1 MACVADRASEPGVTT
16 SATGLDVAV
25 IADLVRESRAR
36 GVPRRIVAKGHWLD
50 AGRPCLAAERL
61 DLSAL
66 DGIVSY
72 EPGDLTLTARAGTSL
87 AEIERVTAGE
97 GQWLTLDPYGSAGGS
112 IGATIATASAGP
124 LASAYGMPRDHVL
137 GCEFV
142 TGAGDVVRAG
152 GRVVKNVAG
161 FDLVRL
167 VTGSWGTLGALT
179 EMTVRLRA
187 RPEVDVSF
195 FVRVAATR
203 APDAMATAA
212 WRWTRETD
220 YRPLAAELL
229 SPSLA
234 RALGAEP
241 DAQLLV
247 RLGGNAAFVRA
258 ARDSLG
264 SLGDPG
270 ERATDVWQ
278 ALRTAEPEHAMVFR
292 ASTFPATLGPVFAK
306 ASVLADELGGYAH
319 ATLSRGVVRCVIP
332 DAGNEGARETIGTAL
347 LEIASMATFVGE
359 RMPAPL
365 WPILSRASDSAPL
378 AERIRRA
385 FDPDRVLNPGVL
397 GAT

>member
-1 MACVADRASEPGVTT
+1 MTM
-16 SATGLDVAV
+16 SATGPDVAV
-25 IADLVRESRAR
+25 IADLVRESRSR
-36 GVPRRIVAKGHWLD
+36 GAARRIVGRGHWLD
-50 AGRPCLAAERL
+50 AGWPCPAAERL

-66 DGIVSY
+66 DGVVSY

-87 AEIERVTAGE
+87 AEIERITAGE
-97 GQWLTLDPYGSAGGS
+97 GQWLTMDPYGSAEGS

-124 LASAYGMPRDHVL
+124 LASAFGTPRDHVL
-137 GCEFV
+137 GCEFI
-142 TGAGDVVRAG
+142 TGTGDVVRAG

-167 VTGSWGTLGALT
+167 VTGAWGTLGALT

-187 RPEVDVSF
+187 RPEMDVSF
-195 FVRVAATR
+195 FVRVAGASTQET
-203 APDAMATAA
+203 MATSA
-212 WRWTRETD
+212 WRWTRETE

-234 RALGAEP
+234 RALGAER
-241 DAQLLV
+241 DVQLLV

-264 SLGDPG
+264 ALGDPG
-270 ERATDVWQ
+270 EHPTDVWQ
-278 ALRTAEPEHAMVFR
+278 ALRAAEPAQAMVFR
-292 ASTFPATLGPVFAK
+292 ASTLPAKLGPLFAK
-306 ASVLADELGGYAH
+306 ASALAEALGGFAH

-332 DAGNEGARETIGTAL
+332 DAGNAGARDTIATAL
-347 LEIASMATFVGE
+347 LEIASLATIVGE

-365 WPILSRASDSAPL
+365 WPNLSRATDTAPL

-385 FDPDRVLNPGVL
+385 FDPDRVLNPGLL

>member
-1 MACVADRASEPGVTT
+1 M
-16 SATGLDVAV
+16 SATGPDVAR
-25 IADLVRESRAR
+25 IADLVRESRER

-50 AGRPCLAAERL
+50 AGWPCPAPERL

-66 DGIVSY
+66 DGVVSY

-87 AEIERVTAGE
+87 AEIARITAGE
-97 GQWLTLDPYGSAGGS
+97 GQWLTLDPYGSAEGS

-124 LASAYGMPRDHVL
+124 LASAYGTPRDHVL
-137 GCEFV
+137 GCEFI
-142 TGAGDVVRAG
+142 TGGGDVVRAG

-167 VTGSWGTLGALT
+167 VTGAWGTLGALT

-187 RPEVDVSF
+187 RPEVDVSC
-195 FVRVAATR
+195 FVRVAGASTQ
-203 APDAMATAA
+203 AAMATSA

-229 SPSLA
+229 SPALA
-234 RALGAEP
+234 RALGSEG
-241 DAQLLV
+241 DVQLLV
-247 RLGGNAAFVRA
+247 RLGGNSAFVRA

-270 ERATDVWQ
+270 EHTTDVWQ
-278 ALRTAEPEHAMVFR
+278 ALRTAEPAHAMVFR
-292 ASTFPATLGPVFAK
+292 ASTLPAKLGPVFAK
-306 ASVLADELGGYAH
+306 ASALADAFGGYAH
-319 ATLSRGVVRCVIP
+319 ATLSRGIVRCVIP
-332 DAGNEGARETIGTAL
+332 DAGNAGAHDTIGAAL
-347 LEIASMATFVGE
+347 LEIAAMATIVGE

-365 WPILSRASDSAPL
+365 WPILSRVTDTKQL

-385 FDPDRVLNPGVL
+385 FDPDGVLNPGVL

>member
-1 MACVADRASEPGVTT
+1 MACVADCAGESGVTIST
-16 SATGLDVAV
+16 IGLDVAG

-36 GVPRRIVAKGHWLD
+36 GVPRRIVARGHWLD
-50 AGRPCLAAERL
+50 AGWPCRATERL

-72 EPGDLTLTARAGTSL
+72 EPGDLTLTARAGTPL

-124 LASAYGMPRDHVL
+124 LASAYGTPRDHVL
-137 GCEFV
+137 GCEFI

-167 VTGSWGTLGALT
+167 VTGAWGTLGALT

-195 FVRVAATR
+195 FVRVAGATT
-203 APDAMATAA
+203 PEAMATAA
-212 WRWTRETD
+212 WRWTRETN

-234 RALGAEP
+234 RALGAGS

-247 RLGGNAAFVRA
+247 RLAGNAAFVRA

-264 SLGDPG
+264 ALGDPG
-270 ERATDVWQ
+270 EHATDAWQ

-292 ASTFPATLGPVFAK
+292 ASTLPAKLGPVFAK
-306 ASVLADELGGYAH
+306 ASALADALGGYAH

-332 DAGNEGARETIGTAL
+332 AGGNEGDSDTIAPAL
-347 LEIASMATFVGE
+347 LEIASLATIVGE
-359 RMPAPL
+359 RLPAPL
-365 WPILSRASDSAPL
+365 WLMLSRATDAAPL

-385 FDPDRVLNPGVL
+385 FDPAGVLNPGLL